1 MQRRDAFPAALAFL
15 LAAHPAAAAAP
26 KVAASIAPLAG
37 IAAAVLGEDG
47 PPALLLP
54 SDRSPHRG
62 ALQASQTRVLA
73 DADVVLW
80 IGPDLERGIGAALD
94 AMPPT
99 WVAEHTLRAEAVQ
112 GVRRRPLR
120 RFAGDAEPTEGRT
133 GGDDPH
139 LWLDPGN
146 AAAIARALAERL
158 AILEPPRAAV
168 YRANAERFAGSMTA
182 LEADL
187 AESLAPVRGRRF
199 VVFHDAYRYF
209 ETAFGLEAV
218 AALTDEPGEPIGG
231 RRLAEVRARAEA
243 DGAVCVFADAQAPE
257 GAVTGIARD
266 LGLKPGVLD
275 PLGAGLEPGV
285 DSYAILLKRLAEAF
299 RGCLA
304 R

>member
-1 MQRRDAFPAALAFL
+1 
-15 LAAHPAAAAAP
+15 
-26 KVAASIAPLAG
+26 
-37 IAAAVLGEDG
+37 
-47 PPALLLP
+47 
-54 SDRSPHRG
+54 
-62 ALQASQTRVLA
+62 
-73 DADVVLW
+73 
-80 IGPDLERGIGAALD
+80 
-94 AMPPT
+94 
-99 WVAEHTLRAEAVQ
+99 
-112 GVRRRPLR
+112 
-120 RFAGDAEPTEGRT
+120 
-133 GGDDPH
+133 
-139 LWLDPGN
+139 
-146 AAAIARALAERL
+146 
-158 AILEPPRAAV
+158 
-168 YRANAERFAGSMTA
+168 MTA

-231 RRLAEVRARAEA
+231 CRLAEVRARAEA